1 MPGKETSSLGCF
13 WLCYLNLPL
22 TPSARGTAQCMGDPG
37 KSRSTPALRGST
49 IYSGVCVCVSGGYTK
64 RGLECR
70 KVVEKRRF
78 IVIGGYD

>member
-49 IYSGVCVCVSGGYTK
+49 IYSGVCVCVSGVILKGDLNAERWWK
-64 RGLECR
+64 RGDLL
-70 KVVEKRRF
+70 
-78 IVIGGYD
+78 